1 MLEYYEQKVNDFAIM
16 KLIKSCVL
24 TINGGSSSIKFA
36 LYEIE
41 RSLKQLFYGKM
52 ENIGTKNTKLS
63 FTNADTY
70 EENSFNINAADHT
83 NAGNLLIEW
92 LEKQDGFVSV
102 KAIGHRIVHGMKHTE
117 PEQIT
122 SGLVDELKK
131 ISAYDPEHLP
141 GEINLIEI
149 FQKRYPLLPQIACFD
164 TSFHSSMPPVA
175 KMLPI
180 PRRYNEKG
188 IQRYGFHGL
197 SYAWLME
204 ELKRIQ
210 GNETAQGKIIL
221 AHLGNGASI
230 AAVKDGIS
238 IDTSMGFTPTS
249 GLPMGTRSGDLEP
262 GVAWYLMKVE
272 KLTPE
277 QFSHL
282 INHESGLLGVSETSS
297 DMRELMKIKDTD
309 SRAAEAIELFC
320 YQTKKWI
327 GSYAAALGGLDTLV
341 FSGGIGENAP
351 EVRDRVCRGLEFLG
365 IELDEIKNVNNEA
378 IISTDASKVCVRV
391 IKTNEELMIAKLV
404 CHVLNYSFKN

>member
-1 MLEYYEQKVNDFAIM
+1 M
-16 KLIKSCVL
+16 KSNRNCVL
-24 TINGGSSSIKFA
+24 TINGGSSSIKFS

-41 RSLKQLFYGKM
+41 GSLKQLFYGKM

-63 FTNADTY
+63 FKNSNTH
-70 EENSFNINAADHT
+70 EENSFDTKAADHT
-83 NAGNLLIEW
+83 NAGDLLIDW
-92 LEKQDGFVSV
+92 LEKKDGFASV

-117 PEQIT
+117 PEIIT
-122 SGLVDELKK
+122 SELLDELKE

-141 GEINLIEI
+141 GEIDLIEI

-164 TSFHSSMPPVA
+164 TSFHSSMPAVA
-175 KMLPI
+175 KLLPI

-197 SYAWLME
+197 SYSFLIE
-204 ELKRIQ
+204 ELKHIA
-210 GNETAQGKIIL
+210 GNETIQDRIIL
-221 AHLGNGASI
+221 AHLGNGASM

-272 KLTPE
+272 KLSPE

-297 DMRELMKIKDTD
+297 DMRELLKCESTN

-327 GSYAAALGGLDTLV
+327 GSYAAVLGGLDTLV

-351 EVRDRVCRGLEFLG
+351 EVRDRVCRGLKFLG
-365 IELDEIKNVNNEA
+365 IELDESKNLKNEA
-378 IISTDASKVCVRV
+378 IISSDASSVSVCVM
-391 IKTNEELMIAKLV
+391 KTNEELMIAKLV
-404 CHVLNYSFKN
+404 CHVLKYTIKN

>member
-1 MLEYYEQKVNDFAIM
+1 M
-16 KLIKSCVL
+16 KSNRNCVL

-41 RSLKQLFYGKM
+41 GSLKQLFYGKM

-63 FTNADTY
+63 FTNADTH
-70 EENSFNINAADHT
+70 EENSFDFNAADHT
-83 NAGNLLIEW
+83 NAGNLLIDW
-92 LEKQDGFVSV
+92 LEKQDGFGSV
-102 KAIGHRIVHGMKHTE
+102 KAIGHRIVYGMKHTE

-210 GNETAQGKIIL
+210 GNETAQEKIIL

-297 DMRELMKIKDTD
+297 DMRELIKIKDTD

-327 GSYAAALGGLDTLV
+327 GSFAAVLEGLDTLV

-351 EVRDRVCRGLEFLG
+351 EVRDRVCRSLKFLG
-365 IELDEIKNVNNEA
+365 IELDEAKNFKNEA
-378 IISTDASKVCVRV
+378 VISTDASKVCVRV
-391 IKTNEELMIAKLV
+391 IKTNEELMIARLV
-404 CHVLNYSFKN
+404 CNVLNYSIKN